1 MSLRLR
7 LHSMNLEHLIQQL
20 QEAHAKLGNH
30 AAVELEI
37 RGYGLD
43 GFRQDYAVQSDDIKL
58 DAAKQMVYLPVTVRE
73 QH

>member
-7 LHSMNLEHLIQQL
+7 LHSMTLEHLIQQL

-37 RGYGLD
+37 RGYDHAGI
-43 GFRQDYAVQSDDIKL
+43 RHDYAVQSDDIKL
-58 DAAKQMVYLPVTVRE
+58 DAAKQTVYLPVTVKE

>member
-1 MSLRLR
+1 
-7 LHSMNLEHLIQQL
+7 MNLEHLILQL

-37 RGYGLD
+37 RGYDHAGT
-43 GFRQDYAVQSDDIKL
+43 RTDYAVQSDDIKL
-58 DAAKQMVYLPVTVRE
+58 DSAKQTVYLPVTVRE

>member
-1 MSLRLR
+1 
-7 LHSMNLEHLIQQL
+7 MNLEHLILQL

-37 RGYGLD
+37 CGYDLAGI
-43 GFRQDYAVQSDDIKL
+43 RTDYAVQSDDIYL
-58 DAAKQMVYLPVTVRE
+58 DAAKQTVYLPVTVRE

>member
-1 MSLRLR
+1 
-7 LHSMNLEHLIQQL
+7 MNLEHIIQQL

-37 RGYGLD
+37 RGYDHAGI
-43 GFRQDYAVQSDDIKL
+43 RTDYAVQSDDIKL
-58 DAAKQMVYLPVTVRE
+58 DAAKQTVFLPVTVRE

>member
-1 MSLRLR
+1 
-7 LHSMNLEHLIQQL
+7 MNLEHLILQL

-37 RGYGLD
+37 SGYHVGHGYIVYD
-43 GFRQDYAVQSDDIKL
+43 IQNDDIKL
-58 DAAKQMVYLPVTVRE
+58 DAAKQTVYLPVTIRE

>member
-1 MSLRLR
+1 
-7 LHSMNLEHLIQQL
+7 MNLEHLIQQL

-37 RGYGLD
+37 RGYDFG
-43 GFRQDYAVQSDDIKL
+43 GTRHDYAVQSDDIKL
-58 DAAKQMVYLPVTVRE
+58 DSAKLIVYLPVTVKE

>member
-1 MSLRLR
+1 
-7 LHSMNLEHLIQQL
+7 MNLEHLIQQL
-20 QEAHAKLGNH
+20 QEAHAKLGNN

-43 GFRQDYAVQSDDIKL
+43 GFRHDYAVQSDDIKL
-58 DAAKQMVYLPVTVRE
+58 DSAKQTVYLPVTVKE

>member
-1 MSLRLR
+1 
-7 LHSMNLEHLIQQL
+7 MNLKHLILQL

-43 GFRQDYAVQSDDIKL
+43 GFRHDYAVQSDDIKL
-58 DAAKQMVYLPVTVRE
+58 DAAKQTVYLPIAVRE

>member
-1 MSLRLR
+1 MS
-7 LHSMNLEHLIQQL
+7 LEHLILQL

-37 RGYGLD
+37 RGYDHAGT
-43 GFRQDYAVQSDDIKL
+43 RTDYAVQSDDIKL
-58 DAAKQMVYLPVTVRE
+58 DAAKQVVYLPVTVRE